1 MMNSK
6 RTVLLCLSGLDT
18 RAFIEHTAPHVP
30 RDRLLALLYVVDTRP
45 AEELGYV
52 ARRLHAGPKALA
64 GREAMMSAADEQT
77 AQAVLDEARAACAQ
91 LGYSAQAIIPLV
103 RRGRPEQQIIEV
115 AQLPE
120 LNIGLVVI
128 GSSYKRGPQGHT
140 GPASVGHVARFVVD
154 HSPCDVLLL
163 R

>member
-1 MMNSK
+1 K

-18 RAFIEHTAPHVP
+18 QAFIEHTAPHVA
-30 RDRLLALLYVVDTRP
+30 RDRPLALLYVVDTRP

-91 LGYSAQAIIPLV
+91 LGYGAQAIIPLV
-103 RRGRPEQQIIEV
+103 RRG
-115 AQLPE
+115 
-120 LNIGLVVI
+120 
-128 GSSYKRGPQGHT
+128 
-140 GPASVGHVARFVVD
+140 
-154 HSPCDVLLL
+154 
-163 R
+163 